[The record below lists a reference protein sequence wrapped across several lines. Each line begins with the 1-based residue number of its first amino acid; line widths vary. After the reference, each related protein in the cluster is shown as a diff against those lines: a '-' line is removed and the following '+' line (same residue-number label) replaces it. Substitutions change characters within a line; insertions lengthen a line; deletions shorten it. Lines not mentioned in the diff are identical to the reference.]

1 MPICDLTY
9 FTSPA
14 HLFPTRS
21 RQSFPLIDQPL
32 SSFPFLYPRGFVI
45 EATLYAISMH
55 DGTPILWSVLYVQSR
70 EFTI

>member
-1 MPICDLTY
+1 MSTCELTY
-9 FTSPA
+9 FTPPA

-21 RQSFPLIDQPL
+21 RQSFPLIDSPL
-32 SSFPFLYPRGFVI
+32 SYFPFLSPWFVI